1 MDKSI
6 KLTFRDIEVIMKVL
20 EKEKVTTTDQAKR
33 QMIEEI
39 IEDIKKTAF

>member
-20 EKEKVTTTDQAKR
+20 EKEKATTTDQAKR

>member
-20 EKEKVTTTDQAKR
+20 EKEKTTTTDQAKR

>member
-1 MDKSI
+1 MDKSV

-20 EKEKVTTTDQAKR
+20 EKEKATTTDQAKR